1 MTGGLLQIITSGK
14 QDIYL
19 TIDPEIT
26 FFKKVY
32 KKYVNFSCELKEILP
47 EQIPLYDSTISFIL
61 NNKGDLLHRC
71 YLEIELP
78 NLIFSDKY
86 IQNET
91 YFNTKKL
98 NINNLTN
105 SYNYWTN
112 LYDNLKN
119 FVDIEIKLYRRLKQY
134 LDTENITINILK
146 DEVYQFNYY
155 NKENK
160 NLYKNNIQDNI
171 FDKIDISGYIININL
186 LITNDIIFD
195 NNVYISRNIII
206 NQLDF
211 KLNNMI
217 SYLDFFHYK
226 KTLFFNKIND
236 LNNEYQIKFNY
247 SKFLGHNFFNSF
259 SLEVGANEI
268 EKYSN
273 DYLHINQLHKIQN
286 YELDN
291 YYDMIGHNP
300 KLYEFNNNNKESTKI
315 LLPLIFWFCKDPGN
329 SLPLISL
336 QNQTIT
342 IKTKINDIKK
352 IISFTNYEIM
362 FNKLIN
368 IDVDYI
374 DYISINNNLFYNN
387 YKININNKFIS
398 YNCLFINFELL
409 KLNFNLLNDNDINYL
424 LYNFGT
430 KYTKNE
436 LINIYNYNSNYNYKD
451 IEYIINQNQ
460 WIHLMNNINML
471 NINIKQNIDS
481 YYQYIDFNIY
491 YSMINNPNIKLIGEF
506 IYFDENERIKFANSK
521 LEYIIETIDE
531 KIFNININNNNNN
544 SNNILFNC
552 EIDFNKPCKE
562 LYWYIQPEIFIDGVI
577 NNGENLNLLYDI
589 KKYFS
594 NDIIIKQNIEFNS
607 YNLLFDNIINYSD
620 FNYFLSYK
628 YLNNCLLQGIN
639 YYSFSLYPELTQPSG
654 TINLTEIKSKYYYVH
669 INKLFINEYIN
680 SVLNPNKKNLIL
692 KFISKS
698 YNLLIID
705 NSVCKLMFN
714 L

>member
-32 KKYVNFSCELKEILP
+32 KKYINFSCELKEIYP

-78 NLIFSDKY
+78 NLHFSDKY
-86 IQNET
+86 IQDEI

-105 SYNYWTN
+105 DYNYWNN
-112 LYDNLKN
+112 LYQNLKN
-119 FVDIEIKLYRRLKQY
+119 FVDIEIKLYRKLKQY

-171 FDKIDISGYIININL
+171 YEKIDISGYIININL
-186 LITNDIIFD
+186 LITNNNLFD
-195 NNVYISRNIII
+195 NTIYISRNIII
-206 NQLDF
+206 NNLDI

-217 SYLDFFHYK
+217 SYLEFYHYK

-236 LNNEYQIKFNY
+236 INNEYQIKFNY

-259 SLEVGANEI
+259 SIDVGANQL

-273 DYLHINQLHKIQN
+273 DFLHINQMHKINN

-291 YYDMIGHNP
+291 YFDMIGHNQKLNNYDNNP
-300 KLYEFNNNNKESTKI
+300 KGGNKI
-315 LLPLIFWFCKDPGN
+315 IVPLIFWFCKDPGCA
-329 SLPLISL
+329 LPLISL
-336 QNQTIT
+336 QNQTVS
-342 IKTKINDIKK
+342 IKVKINDIKK
-352 IISFTNYEIM
+352 IVSFTNFELM
-362 FNKLIN
+362 FYKLIN
-368 IDVDYI
+368 VNIDYI
-374 DYISINNNLFYNN
+374 DKISINNNLFYND

-398 YNCLFINFELL
+398 YNCIFINFEIL
-409 KLNFNLLNDNDINYL
+409 KLNFNLLSDNDINFL
-424 LYNFGT
+424 LNNYGT
-430 KYTKNE
+430 KYTREE
-436 LINIYNYNSNYNYKD
+436 LINNYNYNHNYNYKD
-451 IEYIINQNQ
+451 YEYIINKNQ
-460 WIHLMNNINML
+460 WIYLMNNINSL
-471 NINIKQNIDS
+471 NFSIKQNIDS

-491 YSMINNPNIKLIGEF
+491 YSLINNPNIKLIGEF

-531 KIFNININNNNNN
+531 KIYNININNNFN
-544 SNNILFNC
+544 SNLLFNC

-562 LYWYIQPEIFIDGVI
+562 LYWYIQPEIFLDGI
-577 NNGENLNLLYDI
+577 TNNGENLTLLYDI
-589 KKYFS
+589 KKYF
-594 NDIIIKQNIEFNS
+594 NNNIIFNQNIEFNS
-607 YNLLFDNIINYSD
+607 YYLLFDNIVNYYD

-628 YLNNCLLQGIN
+628 YLNNCLLEGIN
-639 YYSFSLYPELTQPSG
+639 YYSFSLYPELSQPSG
-654 TINLTEIKSKYYYVH
+654 TINLTEIKSKFYYVY

-680 SVLNPNKKNLIL
+680 SILNPNKKNLIL

-698 YNLLIID
+698 YNLLIIE